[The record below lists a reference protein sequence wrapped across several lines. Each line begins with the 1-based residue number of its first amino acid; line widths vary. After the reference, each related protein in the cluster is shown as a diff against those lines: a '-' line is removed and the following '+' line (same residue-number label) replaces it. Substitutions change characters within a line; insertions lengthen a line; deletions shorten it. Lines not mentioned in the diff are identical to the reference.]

1 MGRRMREGLN
11 QWSSVKRTELRDNTY
26 GSKKRGDGMRR
37 KSRME
42 NVGISVL
49 FCTAFGRIAPLL
61 HQVVC
66 DSKAE
71 DAKRN

>member
-11 QWSSVKRTELRDNTY
+11 QWSSVKRTEFRDNTS

-42 NVGISVL
+42 NVSISVL
-49 FCTAFGRIAPLL
+49 FCIAFGRIAP
-61 HQVVC
+61 
-66 DSKAE
+66 
-71 DAKRN
+71 